1 MFVRQ
6 DAERGAGSCSGPKMA
21 KKAQRKNT
29 KGPYFWP
36 ARVPNRRLNFNLPF
50 EVRSAVSSWPR
61 PLSPERNRPR
71 ARGSLM
77 SAVQKFSAITPVRVC
92 FR

>member
-1 MFVRQ
+1 
-6 DAERGAGSCSGPKMA
+6 MA
-21 KKAQRKNT
+21 KKAQRKT
-29 KGPYFWP
+29 QKVLISGPLGSNW
-36 ARVPNRRLNFNLPF
+36 RLNFNLPF
-50 EVRSAVSSWPR
+50 EVRSAVNSWPR

-77 SAVQKFSAITPVRVC
+77 SVVQKFSAITPVRVG